1 MAEKR
6 VLENDRVSQQ
16 VLSQVEEVNAA
27 RKVVD
32 DEPGFFMKAGGT
44 FPYSYL
50 HADVAAE
57 RKGKRPECILAEK
70 VINECF
76 VAECPIILRTNIP
89 GVESIEDCQ
98 VVFVKLQNVDVPEND
113 VVELNFRFVI
123 KIEVNTDFVVFR
135 VVDFTKRIALEGA
148 DRDAFKQKVQKIRVF
163 RFAQCLGCRIV
174 DDNTVECEIGL
185 FALVK
190 ITTLAQLLVDAEFC
204 PMPPECVQLS
214 PIGCPEFLERAE
226 RGDFMP
232 PVPQQFFP

>member
-1 MAEKR
+1 MEKR
-6 VLENDRVSQQ
+6 ILDNDRISQQ
-16 VLSQVEEVNAA
+16 VLAQVEEIESLQNI
-27 RKVVD
+27 VD
-32 DEPGFFMKAGGT
+32 DEPGFFMKAGRN

-50 HADVAAE
+50 HGEVGAE
-57 RKGKRPECILAEK
+57 RAGKRAECILAEK

-76 VAECPIILRTNIP
+76 LTECPIILRTHIP

-98 VVFVKLQNVDVPEND
+98 IIFVKLLKVSVPEDD
-113 VVELNFRFVI
+113 VVELNFRFVL
-123 KIEVNTDFVVFR
+123 KIEVNTDFKVFR

-148 DRDAFKQKVQKIRVF
+148 DRDAFRQRVQKIRVF
-163 RFAQCLGCRIV
+163 RFAQCLGCRII
-174 DDNTVECEIGL
+174 DDDTVECEIGL

-232 PVPQQFFP
+232 PVPRQFFP